1 MAQRS
6 PVYRRILLKLSGE
19 ALLGSQHYG
28 IDPAIIRRVAAEITE
43 VVGLGVQVGLVI
55 GGGNIFRGAGLAE
68 AGMDRVTADQMGML
82 ATVINSLAMQDA
94 LERQGTGVRVMSA
107 LQIHEVCE
115 DYIRRRAVRHLEK
128 GRVTVFAAGTGNPF
142 FTTDTAASLR
152 AIEIS
157 ADVLIKATKV
167 DGVYS
172 ADPVKDPKAVRYQ
185 SLSFDQVLS
194 DDLRVM
200 DATAIVMCRENNL
213 PLVVFNLNTPGDLVR
228 VVTGETGRHV
238 GHESPAAYGYGQ
250 MINDVKKEA
259 EQRMQR
265 GIEAFKEDMRK
276 LRTGRAHAG
285 LLEHVMVEYYG
296 TNVPMK
302 QTANISVED
311 ARTIV
316 VTPWEKNMVSAV
328 EKAII
333 NSGLGLNP
341 VTAGQ
346 VIRVPLP
353 PMTEERRR
361 DLVKVVRA
369 HAETGRVALRDV
381 RREAL
386 GDLKDLLKE
395 KMIAEDDERRGQEE
409 IQKLTDR
416 YVAMVDALLKDK
428 EAEIM
433 EF

>member
-1 MAQRS
+1 
-6 PVYRRILLKLSGE
+6 
-19 ALLGSQHYG
+19 
-28 IDPAIIRRVAAEITE
+28 
-43 VVGLGVQVGLVI
+43 
-55 GGGNIFRGAGLAE
+55 
-68 AGMDRVTADQMGML
+68 
-82 ATVINSLAMQDA
+82 
-94 LERQGTGVRVMSA
+94 
-107 LQIHEVCE
+107 
-115 DYIRRRAVRHLEK
+115 
-128 GRVTVFAAGTGNPF
+128 
-142 FTTDTAASLR
+142 
-152 AIEIS
+152 
-157 ADVLIKATKV
+157 
-167 DGVYS
+167 
-172 ADPVKDPKAVRYQ
+172 
-185 SLSFDQVLS
+185 
-194 DDLRVM
+194 
-200 DATAIVMCRENNL
+200 
-213 PLVVFNLNTPGDLVR
+213 
-228 VVTGETGRHV
+228 
-238 GHESPAAYGYGQ
+238 

-265 GIEAFKEDMRK
+265 GIEAFKDDLRK

-285 LLEHVMVEYYG
+285 LLETVMVEYYG
-296 TNVPMK
+296 TNVPVK
-302 QTANISVED
+302 QTANVSVED
-311 ARTIV
+311 ARTII

-369 HAETGRVALRDV
+369 HAETGRVALRNV

-386 GDLKDLLKE
+386 GDIKDLLKE
-395 KMIAEDDERRGQEE
+395 KMIAEDDERRGQDE